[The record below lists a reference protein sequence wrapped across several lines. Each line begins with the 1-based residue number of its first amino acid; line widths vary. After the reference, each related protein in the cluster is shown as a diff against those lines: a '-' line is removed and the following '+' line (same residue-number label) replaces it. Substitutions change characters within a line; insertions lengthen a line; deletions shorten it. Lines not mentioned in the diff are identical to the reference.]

1 MNSASDTNPA
11 RLLSDYKSHK
21 QTLSADINY
30 FEQGMPERVRLE
42 RFISRVYKKYYNAEI
57 DHFYPD
63 LISIETDEKNSLL
76 REQSIKAVAGV
87 RCAENEALFSEHYLN
102 NNLQSELERIYHKP
116 VSRREVVEVG
126 NLAPEGVGQMRWLI
140 TTLTGFL
147 YSADYKY
154 IVFTLVPGVYNAFKR
169 MNIPLEFMAEAKR
182 ECLPEDIRHKWG
194 PDYYQKKPV
203 VLAGDIALTFAIVK
217 ENIYKTNKEL
227 IPLFEQ
233 AYYLGQKT
241 SHTIHFKKKQLKDNQ
256 IEGKAA

>member
-1 MNSASDTNPA
+1 
-11 RLLSDYKSHK
+11 
-21 QTLSADINY
+21 
-30 FEQGMPERVRLE
+30 
-42 RFISRVYKKYYNAEI
+42 
-57 DHFYPD
+57 
-63 LISIETDEKNSLL
+63 
-76 REQSIKAVAGV
+76 
-87 RCAENEALFSEHYLN
+87 
-102 NNLQSELERIYHKP
+102 
-116 VSRREVVEVG
+116 
-126 NLAPEGVGQMRWLI
+126 MRWLI

-194 PDYYQKKPV
+194 SDYYQKKPV

-241 SHTIHFKKKQLKDNQ
+241 SHTIHFKKKQLKENQ